1 LAFERLPIP
10 KVYHPFISG
19 PDNQTVREL
28 MDRTGVKIVV
38 PPHSVDK
45 DEIVVSGEKEGVLEA
60 KRFMLAVFEDKV
72 PPLLMIC
79 IKFAYLP
86 TAIVTS
92 EIELL
97 QPSSTSA

>member
-1 LAFERLPIP
+1 
-10 KVYHPFISG
+10 
-19 PDNQTVREL
+19 
-28 MDRTGVKIVV
+28 MKIVV

-72 PPLLMIC
+72 PPLLMMIC